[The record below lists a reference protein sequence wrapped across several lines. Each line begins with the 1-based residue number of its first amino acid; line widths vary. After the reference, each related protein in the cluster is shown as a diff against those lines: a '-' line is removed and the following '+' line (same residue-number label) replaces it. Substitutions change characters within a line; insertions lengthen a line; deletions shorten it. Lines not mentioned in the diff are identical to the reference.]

1 MSLLFF
7 SSSLK
12 NVAADS
18 PLWISHNTKPSYKCR
33 QLSWKHQPLMQMK
46 TILLSTPIYH
56 SNVDSYPD
64 NINHQC
70 KSSNIDLSRQNQS
83 PCIYWKLSWQQQ
95 PLMQSLTV
103 ILTTPTPMQMLA
115 VILTTPNPCK
125 CWLLSWEHKP
135 LMQICPHRNIIGS
148 YLQLQ

>member
-1 MSLLFF
+1 MYLLFF

-103 ILTTPTPMQMLA
+103 ILTTP
-115 VILTTPNPCK
+115 NPCK

>member
-1 MSLLFF
+1 MYLLFF

-83 PCIYWKLSWQQQ
+83 TCIYWKLSWQQQ
-95 PLMQSLTV
+95 PLMQSLT
-103 ILTTPTPMQMLA
+103 